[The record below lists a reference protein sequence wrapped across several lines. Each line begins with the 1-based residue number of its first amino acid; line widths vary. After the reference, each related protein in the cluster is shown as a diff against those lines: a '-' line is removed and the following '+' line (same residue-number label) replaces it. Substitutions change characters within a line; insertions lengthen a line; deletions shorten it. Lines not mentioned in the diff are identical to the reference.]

1 MRKGRILSEHM
12 QEISDTD
19 FNDGIK
25 IVIKHKEKLKKQR
38 EDRKNNVKSEKIEKF
53 EETNSYLKVRTVV
66 LGFVFMIIVLLM
78 FMFVNYGPF
87 IGIGLNRQTTLNEDY
102 KIDILS
108 SDYEIFDTY
117 CSDLLIY
124 NNQKIE
130 TYNSRGVKNW
140 EYELPSQFNPKIYIK
155 DRFMIISNNS
165 SGKIYL
171 FENKKEILNTKID
184 GIISEIYLDETGNY
198 VVEYSSSG
206 YKNILGAYNKKGK
219 SLYNAYLSTESLID
233 VKMIQ
238 NGKQLITFN
247 LNTSTF
253 KTVIDVCLID
263 SSSTKEIKTIA
274 TIDNN
279 CIYNLTIQNRNIIML
294 LDDKIVKCN
303 IDTGEVTNIYS
314 FDTNQLMYISL
325 SKNYYSLV
333 SKEIDLDSNS
343 YKNGYAVLSNRFDN
357 TSISRYDIV
366 ESPKMMKTSS
376 VLNYFIYQ
384 NKLQVVNKWGL
395 EVKSVE
401 IEFPPKDVVI
411 FNNSKSIALIY
422 TNKVYI
428 ANI

>member
-1 MRKGRILSEHM
+1 MRKGRILSE
-12 QEISDTD
+12 Q
-19 FNDGIK
+19 NDKKIDENLNEGLK
-25 IVIKHKEKLKKQR
+25 IVLKHKENLNKQR
-38 EDRKNNVKSEKIEKF
+38 EKRKNKKVEKVENSEENN
-53 EETNSYLKVRTVV
+53 TYLKVRPVV
-66 LGFVFMIIVLLM
+66 LGIIFSVVILII
-78 FMFVNYGPF
+78 FMFINYGPF
-87 IGIGLNRQTTLNEDY
+87 IGISLNRDTILNENN

-184 GIISEIYLDETGNY
+184 GTISEIYLDETGNY

-206 YKNILGAYNKKGK
+206 YKNILGVYNKKGK

-263 SSSTKEIKTIA
+263 SSSTNEIKTIA

-303 IDTGEVTNIYS
+303 IDTGEVANIYS

-325 SKNYYSLV
+325 SKNYYSVIL
-333 SKEIDLDSNS
+333 KELNENNNS
-343 YKNGYAVLSNRFDN
+343 YNNGYAVLSNRFDN
-357 TSISRYDIV
+357 TSISRLDIM
-366 ESPKMMKTSS
+366 ESPKIMKTSS

-411 FNNSKSIALIY
+411 FNNSKSIALVY
-422 TNKVYI
+422 TNKVYV